1 MSGSLNGCPEKVKIE
16 TRTIAFAGSKLYMAE
31 IGAAVFGDDG
41 EEHVIEHNGV
51 AAHPG
56 DEGMAVI
63 ADRILEWV
71 FWLE

>member
-1 MSGSLNGCPEKVKIE
+1 
-16 TRTIAFAGSKLYMAE
+16 MAE

-63 ADRILEWV
+63 ADRILERV
-71 FWLE
+71 FWFE